1 MMVGKRYRIFFYCLM
16 FLFSAGLVQ
25 AQDLTVAGP
34 VVDAGSGAPLPGVNI
49 AVKGTTTGTSSDADG
64 EFELTLTS
72 PKDTLVISYI
82 GYKTQNIPVAG
93 QESLTIEL
101 QAQAIAGEEL
111 VVVGYGSQKEENVT
125 GSISSVSSDE
135 LESRP
140 VTNVTS
146 ALQGTMAGVTV
157 TQPSGQAGGGGSNIN
172 IRGICTLAKSNMPGV
187 SVDI

>member
-1 MMVGKRYRIFFYCLM
+1 
-16 FLFSAGLVQ
+16 AGLVQ
-25 AQDLTVAGP
+25 AQDLTVAGT
-34 VVDAGSGAPLPGVNI
+34 VVDAGSGEPLPGVNI

-72 PKDTLVISYI
+72 PQDTLVISYI

-93 QESLTIEL
+93 QESLTIDL
-101 QAQAIAGEEL
+101 QAPAIDGEEL
-111 VVVGYGSQKEENVT
+111 VVVSYSSQKEENAT

-146 ALQGTMAGVTV
+146 TLQGTMAGVTV
-157 TQPSGQAGGGGSNIN
+157 TPPRGKPGVEGSNIN
-172 IRGICTLAKSNMPGV
+172 TRGIGR
-187 SVDI
+187 